1 MQNHESVIRGLV
13 DDLARGEV
21 RLFGKTLPMTKFM
34 AADHAAAIVRLLDVA
49 ERPRLAERREAA
61 EKARRRARA
70 LADLA
75 HAIHR
80 THG

>member
-1 MQNHESVIRGLV
+1 
-13 DDLARGEV
+13 
-21 RLFGKTLPMTKFM
+21 MTKFM